1 MLSMFRSRPLS
12 LAILLAVAP
21 LSASAAERADLLIRN
36 ATVVDVEH
44 ASTPAAGRAE
54 RGDPWRGH
62 RRRRSGRAAAQPWS
76 AARQIDAKG
85 KYLIPGL
92 WDMHVHFGGGPALIE
107 ENKALLPLY
116 IAHGITTVRDCSGDL
131 PEQVLQWRGEIAKGT
146 LFGRA
151 CSVPARRSKAS
162 SRSGRARS
170 KSAARPTS
178 TRRSPACSTTRSI
191 S

>member
-1 MLSMFRSRPLS
+1 MLSIMFRSRPLS

-36 ATVVDVEH
+36 AIVVDVEH
-44 ASTPAAGRAE
+44 ASARAGQSVVI
-54 RGDPWRGH
+54 RGEDIVAVGPDAQLRG
-62 RRRRSGRAAAQPWS
+62 QWS

-131 PEQVLQWRGEIAKGT
+131 PEQVLQWRGEIARARCSA
-146 LFGRA
+146 RA
-151 CSVPARRSKAS
+151 CSARARRSKAS

-170 KSAARPTS
+170 KWVARPTS
-178 TRRSPACSTTRSI
+178 TRRSPDCSTIRSI

>member
-1 MLSMFRSRPLS
+1 MFRSRPLS

-44 ASTPAAGRAE
+44 ASTLAGQSVVI
-54 RGDPWRGH
+54 RGEDIVAVGPDAQL
-62 RRRRSGRAAAQPWS
+62 RSQWS

-146 LFGRA
+146 LFGPRLLSSGA
-151 CSVPARRSKAS
+151 KIEGIKPVWKGTIEVGSEADADKAI
-162 SRSGRARS
+162 
-170 KSAARPTS
+170 
-178 TRRSPACSTTRSI
+178 TRLQHDKVDS
-191 S
+191 